1 MRLISRHLLRSH
13 IAPFI
18 LGSLTVVFLFFFQFL
33 ILNLDKLIGKG
44 LDNLTILQ
52 LISYQMPAFIV
63 LAIPMGVLFS
73 TIMAFGSMSA
83 NHEITIIK
91 SSGGSL
97 LSMMFPVLIVSAG
110 ITLFNFWLN
119 NEVLPD
125 SNHASKLLLSDIQQK
140 KPTFALENG
149 QFSTQLDGFTILP
162 RDIDSSRGLMRALTI
177 YDNRDAIRKSIITA
191 DSGYIR
197 FDRKSE
203 KMVMDLFYGEIIQYS
218 ENKVTNQQKIDFDTY
233 RMFIETSG
241 FNLNRST
248 GSDDTRGDRELK
260 IADMQKRVDKSIS
273 NEWNLRRNV
282 NKRISEHINYITKYH
297 KPEEEETNK
306 PEVLKPMFGTRQSKD
321 VAESNVVYDTLE
333 QDMAN
338 SVPFAEDPTTTGYGR
353 GNIQTELLNLY
364 NAVFIDIQMVRSRQ
378 DEQKAYLVEIHKKYA
393 IPFACI
399 VFALVGCPLGIRT
412 RGGNFG
418 LSAAFSLGFFILY
431 WACLIAGEKF
441 ADRGLLAP
449 WLGMWMGNIIVG
461 TMGII
466 MTFKVNNDNLRII
479 KVIKS
484 WLIPVKKPQAIES

>member
-1 MRLISRHLLRSH
+1 MGLISRHLLRSH
-13 IAPFI
+13 IAPFL
-18 LGSLTVVFLFFFQFL
+18 LGSFTVVFLFFFQFL

-44 LDNLTILQ
+44 LDNITILQ

-97 LSMMFPVLIVSAG
+97 LSMMIPVLIMASG

-125 SNHASKLLLSDIQQK
+125 SNHASKLLLSDIQEK
-140 KPTFALENG
+140 KPTFALEKG

-162 RDIDSSRGLMRALTI
+162 RDIDSARGLMHALTI

-197 FDRKSE
+197 FDKKSE
-203 KMVMDLFYGEIIQYS
+203 KMVMDLYYGEIIQYS
-218 ENKVTNQQKIDFDTY
+218 ENKVTNLQKIDFDTY
-233 RMFIETSG
+233 RLFIETSG

-248 GSDDTRGDRELK
+248 ESEDSRGDRELK
-260 IADMQKRVDKSIS
+260 IADMQKRVDNFINK
-273 NEWNLRRNV
+273 EWKLRHNV
-282 NKRISEHINYITKYH
+282 NKRIKEHLAFITSYH
-297 KPEEEETNK
+297 KFEGK
-306 PEVLKPMFGTRQSKD
+306 PDAPAQNFSDDIFSPREPQS
-321 VAESNVVYDTLE
+321 STVVYDTLE
-333 QDMAN
+333 QTAVMASFN
-338 SVPFAEDPTTTGYGR
+338 ETQPLGR
-353 GNIQTELLNLY
+353 AGIQSELLNLY
-364 NAVFIDIQMVRSRQ
+364 NAVFIDVQMIRSHQ
-378 DEQKAYLVEIHKKYA
+378 NEQKAYLVEIHKKYA

-441 ADRGLLAP
+441 ADRGLLSP

-461 TMGII
+461 LLGII
-466 MTFKVNNDNLRII
+466 LTFKVNYDNLRII
-479 KVIKS
+479 KLLKARF
-484 WLIPVKKPQAIES
+484 LPNKAIPASSQSINS

>member
-1 MRLISRHLLRSH
+1 MGLISRHLLRSH
-13 IAPFI
+13 LAPFL
-18 LGSLTVVFLFFFQFL
+18 LGSFTVVFLFFFQFL

-44 LDNLTILQ
+44 LDNITILQ

-97 LSMMFPVLIVSAG
+97 LSMMIPVLIMASG

-125 SNHASKLLLSDIQQK
+125 SNHASKLLLSDIQEK
-140 KPTFALENG
+140 KPTFALEKG

-162 RDIDSSRGLMRALTI
+162 RDIDSARGLMHALTI

-197 FDRKSE
+197 FDKKSE
-203 KMVMDLFYGEIIQYS
+203 KMVMDLYYGEIIQYS
-218 ENKVTNQQKIDFDTY
+218 ENKVTNLQKIDFDTY
-233 RMFIETSG
+233 RLFIETSG

-248 GSDDTRGDRELK
+248 ESEDSRGDRELK
-260 IADMQKRVDKSIS
+260 IADMQRRVDKFIDK
-273 NEWNLRRNV
+273 EWKLRHHI
-282 NKRISEHINYITKYH
+282 NKRITKHLAYITSFQEPKAKQNTKPQKINEHIFNPREPHSASVI
-297 KPEEEETNK
+297 
-306 PEVLKPMFGTRQSKD
+306 
-321 VAESNVVYDTLE
+321 YDTLQQASIKASKQPAPPFE
-333 QDMAN
+333 IA
-338 SVPFAEDPTTTGYGR
+338 SV
-353 GNIQTELLNLY
+353 QSELLNLY
-364 NAVFIDIQMVRSRQ
+364 NAVFLDIQMMRSHQ
-378 DEQKAYLVEIHKKYA
+378 NEQKAYLVEIHKKYA

-441 ADRGLLAP
+441 ADRGLLSP

-461 TMGII
+461 TLGIFL
-466 MTFKVNNDNLRII
+466 TFKVNYDNLRIFKMLRDRFFPI
-479 KVIKS
+479 K
-484 WLIPVKKPQAIES
+484 AISANSQVTNS